1 MPIYP
6 TAPLTSS
13 IPAPVSVV
21 QPVSYAQ
28 PVTYAQPVQY
38 VPQPVQY
45 VPQPVQYVPQPVVQQ
60 PVIAQP
66 ILTQS
71 VVAAPQQAP
80 IKGESRVEYR
90 EFQRPVVEMET
101 ETIQVQVPKTKYV
114 TDYYPVEYQTE
125 YIPRT
130 VYEQQT
136 EYVPVTKT
144 VPRVE
149 YDAVEREVQRVQYQP
164 VQTVPVQPVFNP
176 MFNQSNHSLIQLLD
190 QQPKL
195 QSMLNQQLLQH
206 SLIQVLD
213 QLMPQFIQVILKLVL
228 DHNKHNNQCLQT
240 NHNENEIL
248 YHKHLYRIINFI
260 IKLKFFFSNSKINS
274 ILKNS
279 YSIEFYQL
287 YSYVLYIF
295 GDILCILIQFL
306 IFQK

>member
-164 VQTVPVQPVFNP
+164 VQTVPVQPVV
-176 MFNQSNHSLIQLLD
+176 QSYVQPVQSYVQPVQPLTYSVARPIAQAPVYAQPVVAPALTYSGVRPAYAPVYPSYPQVGARPQQA
-190 QQPKL
+190 QQPVPSNK
-195 QSMLNQQLLQH
+195 
-206 SLIQVLD
+206 
-213 QLMPQFIQVILKLVL
+213 PQ
-228 DHNKHNNQCLQT
+228 
-240 NHNENEIL
+240 
-248 YHKHLYRIINFI
+248 
-260 IKLKFFFSNSKINS
+260 
-274 ILKNS
+274 
-279 YSIEFYQL
+279 
-287 YSYVLYIF
+287 
-295 GDILCILIQFL
+295 
-306 IFQK
+306 

>member
-28 PVTYAQPVQY
+28 PVTYAQPVSY

-45 VPQPVQYVPQPVVQQ
+45 VPQPVYQQ

-164 VQTVPVQPVFNP
+164 VQTVPVQPVV
-176 MFNQSNHSLIQLLD
+176 QSIVQPVQPLTYSVARPIAQAPVYAQPVVAPALTFSGVRPAYAPVYPSYPPVGART
-190 QQPKL
+190 QQP
-195 QSMLNQQLLQH
+195 QQPVP
-206 SLIQVLD
+206 SNK
-213 QLMPQFIQVILKLVL
+213 PQ
-228 DHNKHNNQCLQT
+228 
-240 NHNENEIL
+240 
-248 YHKHLYRIINFI
+248 
-260 IKLKFFFSNSKINS
+260 
-274 ILKNS
+274 
-279 YSIEFYQL
+279 
-287 YSYVLYIF
+287 
-295 GDILCILIQFL
+295 
-306 IFQK
+306 

>member
-13 IPAPVSVV
+13 IPAPLSVV

-38 VPQPVQY
+38 VPQQ
-45 VPQPVQYVPQPVVQQ
+45 VQYVPQPVVQQ
-60 PVIAQP
+60 PVVAQP

-164 VQTVPVQPVFNP
+164 VQTVPVQPVV
-176 MFNQSNHSLIQLLD
+176 QSFVQPVQPLTYSVARPIAQAPVYAQPVVAPALTFSGVRPAYAPVYPSYPQVGARP
-190 QQPKL
+190 QQP
-195 QSMLNQQLLQH
+195 QQVVP
-206 SLIQVLD
+206 SNK
-213 QLMPQFIQVILKLVL
+213 PQ
-228 DHNKHNNQCLQT
+228 
-240 NHNENEIL
+240 
-248 YHKHLYRIINFI
+248 
-260 IKLKFFFSNSKINS
+260 
-274 ILKNS
+274 
-279 YSIEFYQL
+279 
-287 YSYVLYIF
+287 
-295 GDILCILIQFL
+295 
-306 IFQK
+306 